1 MNRLRCLLFAAIVA
15 ISNSTLAFGGDMQF
29 PGHNGP
35 PPPPPVPATSTESTK
50 DGVTAPTQADEI
62 QIELQD
68 LATALLSQILLTI
81 Y

>member
-1 MNRLRCLLFAAIVA
+1 
-15 ISNSTLAFGGDMQF
+15 MQF

-35 PPPPPVPATSTESTK
+35 PPPPPVPANSTESTK